1 MGISVP
7 ISPSGT
13 NLKMIKKVIM
23 NFDSSKEYGPDF
35 IPVVFPKNCEP
46 KLSDIL
52 AELFNICLKEPC
64 FPDCWKILLLVPI
77 FKNVGVRS
85 TAKNCRPVSLLSVF
99 SKSCEK
105 LENNRIVD
113 HLEKC
118 SLFLFPLWF

>member
-7 ISPSGT
+7 ISPSRT
-13 NLKMIKKVIM
+13 NLKMIKKVIT
-23 NFDSSKEYGPDF
+23 NFDSSKESGPDF
-35 IPVVFPKNCEP
+35 IPVVVPKNCEP
-46 KLSDIL
+46 KFSDIL

-64 FPDCWKILLLVPI
+64 FPDCWKISLLVPI

-99 SKSCEK
+99 SKAYEK

-118 SLFLFPLWF
+118 GLFLFPLWF